1 MSVSEPS
8 ESLPVGG
15 KVGSCMR
22 LPLHSAGDQKGNAFS
37 VSPISSSSSSSF
49 LEEISPQTVQ
59 SLSSLSGGWT
69 DSPLDYDMFEVIL
82 TMTKM
87 TQKDK
92 TTDVISKLVPKENS
106 EADDNNDISVGKEK
120 TALEES
126 NANSM
131 SVYLEAN
138 SGEYCQDTWNNND
151 NLTLALSLTTNNCSC
166 GDNDDLSSGS
176 ERRHDCSTLDS
187 DATEAP
193 DDDEDEEEAL
203 FLSVSSD
210 TCEQRNSTAL
220 TCSTSQLSTGLLIP
234 GGCAPVTE
242 LQTEV
247 TVSMVIDDGERL
259 ELVLEEPVATCP
271 VDLPMDS
278 QTEPPTTED
287 RSENIQISTSYP
299 STNPTHD
306 SKEDTFPEDTESA
319 VGSKPTRP
327 NTSQAARATRTKP
340 TPAPWTTASTVI
352 KPSSVEAKRVSKLKT
367 VKAKVRSWPI
377 PSPPKTPSQKNSAP
391 ANGRKAVPR
400 REEPQTGVMGNSQ
413 RSSADPVSTVL
424 KPING
429 KSSNLRTILKTA
441 ASDSAEPEKKS
452 RAVSQ
457 KISTSFSSLGSD
469 VFEEGPVDIPR
480 KVVQEVPDQQGTAE
494 SVKTYLS
501 EDAGE
506 DSVDDPTEV
515 TEEVIMTEAVEKP
528 RIQSRKVSS
537 KLVPNARLQGKG
549 PRLDKASGP
558 ALPPGSGTGPPGRG
572 STGPKQAQ
580 FDGSMLEEARQS
592 SGGGSPTKVR
602 QTQSQSQGIPKP
614 RSTAEQA
621 SALTAGSPASPFFK
635 PTAHQQPALGSAG
648 RPVVPTLS
656 KLPVKGLPTSLS
668 SLSLGSNEN
677 NGATSKASP
686 APTGTRPDEQPS
698 RSMCP
703 MGSQSVAKPP
713 SSSTTATQG
722 TCTPS
727 DTVISA
733 NTAAPKAPVIRTRT
747 LSLQA
752 RTMATGL
759 KAPAATNSNTGKTTA
774 ASQTAAKAAPS
785 ANQGLTKQDS
795 QYPLQRS
802 GLARLS
808 RLNSIVDKNKPR
820 EAPAR
825 PTNTNSSSQAAAPA
839 KVNSQNQLQ
848 PPPELV
854 PNLVNTNLP
863 VTAVLPML
871 VTEVKRLGFKART
884 GSRSSPKTGCRIQN
898 ASKPGVARVAAA
910 EGTAITAKQNQSKQ
924 QAEKRNQAIN
934 QLRKLLVQGNK
945 RVEALATVIQ
955 HLFTECEEALK
966 QKKELSLELAKLRDE
981 LVTSSQCCERLENER
996 EELRLCLEE
1005 ALKRLE
1011 EQHKEEL
1018 AQLEDRLRSFYQTE
1032 WDNVHQT
1039 YQEEADKCRMLMK
1052 QQVEELRSQQETER
1066 KNLEVSQSQRME
1078 SVKKQ
1083 YDTSIQELKRIQLT
1097 DLENLEKTLT
1107 QTETSLSEKISE
1119 LSAEKEALN
1128 EKLQAEEE
1136 RRRRILTDKNLKDS
1150 HTLYLEQELESLKV
1164 VLEIKNNQ
1172 LHQKEKKL
1180 IEMDKL
1186 LETNVKLEECLK
1198 KVQQENEDYKARNDK
1213 HAALSKQLSNEQ
1225 AVLQQTLQKES
1236 KVNKRLSM
1244 EKEELL
1250 WKLHNGDLLASPR
1263 RVSPTSSS
1271 NSPRNSASFP
1281 TTTPLSP
1288 R

>member
-1 MSVSEPS
+1 MSVSESS
-8 ESLPVGG
+8 ESLPVRG
-15 KVGSCMR
+15 KVGSSMR
-22 LPLHSAGDQKGNAFS
+22 LPLHSAGDQKRDAFS
-37 VSPISSSSSSSF
+37 VFPSSSSSSSF
-49 LEEISPQTVQ
+49 LEEISPGTVQ
-59 SLSSLSGGWT
+59 SLSSLSGGRN
-69 DSPLDYDMFEVIL
+69 DSIMDYDMFEVIL

-87 TQKDK
+87 TPNDK

-106 EADDNNDISVGKEK
+106 GVNDNNDISVGKEK
-120 TALEES
+120 TVLKES
-126 NANSM
+126 NDNSV
-131 SVYLEAN
+131 SVYLDAN

-151 NLTLALSLTTNNCSC
+151 KLTLALSLTTNNFSC
-166 GDNDDLSSGS
+166 GDNDDLSSGTKI
-176 ERRHDCSTLDS
+176 RHDCSTLDS
-187 DATEAP
+187 DATEVP
-193 DDDEDEEEAL
+193 DDDDDDEDDEEEAW
-203 FLSVSSD
+203 FLSLSSD
-210 TCEQRNSTAL
+210 TCLQRNSEAL
-220 TCSTSQLSTGLLIP
+220 TSFTSQLSIDFMIP
-234 GGCAPVTE
+234 GGSAPVTE

-247 TVSMVIDDGERL
+247 TVAVDIDDGKRL
-259 ELVLEEPVATCP
+259 ELVLEEPEATCP
-271 VDLPMDS
+271 IEIPMDS
-278 QTEPPTTED
+278 QTKPPITED
-287 RSENIQISTSYP
+287 HNKDIQISSSYL

-306 SKEDTFPEDTESA
+306 SKEDKSPEYTERCTL
-319 VGSKPTRP
+319 GSKPTRP
-327 NTSQAARATRTKP
+327 KTSQAARA
-340 TPAPWTTASTVI
+340 PAPWTTASTVI
-352 KPSSVEAKRVSKLKT
+352 KPTSVEAKRVSKLKT

-377 PSPPKTPSQKNSAP
+377 PSPPKTPSQKKSAP

-400 REEPQTGVMGNSQ
+400 REEPQTGDEGKSQ
-413 RSSADPVSTVL
+413 RSSADPVKVFKVL
-424 KPING
+424 KPVNG
-429 KSSNLRTILKTA
+429 KSSNLRTHLKTA
-441 ASDSAEPEKKS
+441 ASDSAEPEKKIG
-452 RAVSQ
+452 AVGQ
-457 KISTSFSSLGSD
+457 KFSASFSSLGSE
-469 VFEEGPVDIPR
+469 VSEEGPVDISR
-480 KVVQEVPDQQGTAE
+480 KIVQEVPDQQGKAE
-494 SVKTYLS
+494 CVETHLS

-506 DSVDDPTEV
+506 ESVDDPTKV
-515 TEEVIMTEAVEKP
+515 VIMTEAAVEKP
-528 RIQSRKVSS
+528 RTQSRKVSS
-537 KLVPNARLQGKG
+537 KLVPNARLQRKST
-549 PRLDKASGP
+549 RLDKASGP
-558 ALPPGSGTGPPGRG
+558 ALPPGSGAGPPGRG
-572 STGPKQAQ
+572 STGPKQSQ
-580 FDGSMLEEARQS
+580 IDGSMLEEARQS

-614 RSTAEQA
+614 RSTTERA
-621 SALTAGSPASPFFK
+621 SALIAGSPTSPVFR
-635 PTAHQQPALGSAG
+635 PTSHQQPALGSAG
-648 RPVVPTLS
+648 QPVVPTLS
-656 KLPVKGLPTSLS
+656 KLPVKGLPTSLNS
-668 SLSLGSNEN
+668 SSLGSNEN

-722 TCTPS
+722 TCSPS

-759 KAPAATNSNTGKTTA
+759 KSPAATNHNTGKTTA
-774 ASQTAAKAAPS
+774 ASQTAAKAATS

-802 GLARLS
+802 GLGKLS
-808 RLNSIVDKNKPR
+808 RINSTVDKNKPR

-825 PTNTNSSSQAAAPA
+825 PTNTNSSSQAAPA
-839 KVNSQNQLQ
+839 KVNSQNQLHPSTEQ
-848 PPPELV
+848 V

-884 GSRSSPKTGCRIQN
+884 GSRSSPKTGCRMQN
-898 ASKPGVARVAAA
+898 ASKPGVARVAAV
-910 EGTAITAKQNQSKQ
+910 EGMAITAKQNLSKQ
-924 QAEKRNQAIN
+924 QAEKNNQAIN

-966 QKKELSLELAKLRDE
+966 QKKELSLELAKLQDE
-981 LVTSSQCCERLENER
+981 LVTSSQCCERLQNER
-996 EELRLCLEE
+996 EELRLRLGE
-1005 ALKRLE
+1005 ALKSLA

-1018 AQLEDRLRSFYQTE
+1018 VQLEDRLRSFYQTE
-1032 WDNVHQT
+1032 WDKVHQT

-1052 QQVEELRSQQETER
+1052 HQVDELRSQQEIER
-1066 KNLEVSQSQRME
+1066 KNLEMSQSQRMK
-1078 SVKKQ
+1078 SVKQQ
-1083 YDTSIQELKRIQLT
+1083 YDTSIQELKMIQQT
-1097 DLENLEKTLT
+1097 DLENLKKTLT

-1119 LSAEKEALN
+1119 LSAEKESLN

-1136 RRRRILTDKNLKDS
+1136 RRRQILTDKNLDS
-1150 HTLYLEQELESLKV
+1150 HTVYLEQELESLKV

-1180 IEMDKL
+1180 MEMDKL
-1186 LETNVKLEECLK
+1186 METNVKLEECLK
-1198 KVQQENEDYKARNDK
+1198 RVQQENEDYKARNDK

-1225 AVLQQTLQKES
+1225 AILQQTLQKES

-1263 RVSPTSSS
+1263 HLLPTSSF

-1281 TTTPLSP
+1281 TTAPLSP